1 MIHYAEFH
9 FFRNYSFASASEQGE
24 VVKKY
29 VISEWQR
36 VSQKQ

>member
-1 MIHYAEFH
+1 VFKEANLDEIVCA
-9 FFRNYSFASASEQGE
+9 REQGE